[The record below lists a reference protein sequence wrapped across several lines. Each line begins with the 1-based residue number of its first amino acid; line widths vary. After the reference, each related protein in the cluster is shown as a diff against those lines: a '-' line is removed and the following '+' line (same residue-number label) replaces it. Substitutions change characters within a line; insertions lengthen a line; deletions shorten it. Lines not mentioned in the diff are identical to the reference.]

1 VKGSSNRYTVAMG
14 MRIGLAVACAW
25 LALAGGASA
34 APTWLAPK
42 DISDPTQSITFPEV
56 AVNAAGNAVAIW
68 PRDTGSETIIEAIE
82 RPAGDDWSEP
92 VVLSDPTEEDE
103 PSNVNIALDAAGNAV
118 AVWSASGELSND
130 VIRTA
135 VRPAGGDWSDPEDLF
150 VEGGR
155 SPHLAMNAAGDAV
168 AVWNGFNGT
177 DLVTWASVR
186 SAGGDWAEPEDLSAE
201 GEQDWFSPQVAIDAA
216 GTAIAVWQ
224 RLVPGDDDVI
234 RASVRPANSD
244 WSAPDDVSTA
254 AVNAGAPRIA
264 MNATGAAVAAWDVLG
279 GGIQAAVRPAGG
291 DWAEPEDVSA
301 EGVEPALAVDSSG
314 SAFAIWPGPGSTDQI
329 LRVAMHPLGGEWSE
343 PEDLSAE
350 AETFQSYDLDA
361 NAAAGVVATWT
372 RGISATIHEVQA
384 AVRPPGGD
392 WAEPDDLSAEGEDSG
407 LPELGFDAAGNAV
420 AIWGR
425 DAGDDYVL
433 QGAGYDFSGPRLDAL
448 QIPATGTAGEPVS
461 FAVSP
466 FDVFSLGATNWTFGD
481 GSPTTSGN
489 AVSHVYNAPGTY
501 PVTVSALDASGNA
514 STEAATIAI
523 APGPTRPRPPDPRR
537 QIELA
542 LQIKGKTLEKLR
554 RTGTLSVTASVNEAA
569 SVALSGRA
577 RLKTGARGRT
587 RTKLVP
593 VFVPRT
599 VSFAAAAE
607 GKVALALS
615 KRGRRALRSLSRV
628 RLLIAG
634 EARDG
639 AGGRATKTV
648 AQTLR

>member
-1 VKGSSNRYTVAMG
+1 VAAKGDA
-14 MRIGLAVACAW
+14 MRIGFAFACAW
-25 LALAGGASA
+25 LALAASASA

-42 DISDPTQSITFPEV
+42 DISGPTQSITFPEV

-82 RPAGDDWSEP
+82 RPAGGDWSEP
-92 VVLSDPTEEDE
+92 VVLSNPAEEDE
-103 PSNVNIALDAAGNAV
+103 PSNVHIALDTAGNAV
-118 AVWSASGELSND
+118 AVWSASGELSNY

-186 SAGGDWAEPEDLSAE
+186 QAGGDWSAPEDLSAA

-224 RLVPGDDDVI
+224 RQVAGGDVI
-234 RASVRPANSD
+234 RAAVRPGGGE
-244 WSAPDDVSTA
+244 WSAPDDLSI
-254 AVNAGAPRIA
+254 AGVDAGSPTVA
-264 MNATGAAVAAWDVLG
+264 MNATGAAVAAWGVFG

-291 DWAEPEDVSA
+291 DWSEPEDVSA
-301 EGVEPALAVDSSG
+301 VGGEPALAVDSSG
-314 SAFAIWPGPGSTDQI
+314 SAFAIWHGPGSTDQI
-329 LRVAMHPLGGEWSE
+329 LRVAGRPLGGDWSE
-343 PEDLSAE
+343 PDDLSAE

-392 WAEPDDLSAEGEDSG
+392 WSEPDDLSAEGEDSG

-481 GSPTTSGN
+481 GGQASGN
-489 AVSHVYNAPGTY
+489 AVSHVYNAAGKY

-514 STEAATIAI
+514 STQAATIAI
-523 APGPTRPRPPDPRR
+523 APGATRPRPPDPRR
-537 QIELA
+537 QIALA
-542 LQIKGKTLEKLR
+542 LRIKGDSLQKLR

-569 SVALSGRA
+569 SVTLSGRA
-577 RLKTGARGRT
+577 RLKTGARGGT

-593 VFVPRT
+593 VFAPKT
-599 VSFAAAAE
+599 VRFAAAAE
-607 GKVALALS
+607 EKVTLALS
-615 KRGRRALRSLSRV
+615 KRGRKALRSLSRV

-634 EARDG
+634 EARDD
-639 AGGRATKTV
+639 AGGTATKTA